1 MWVRRWVILEVRSAT
16 MALDHGLG
24 LLDVDLVALE
34 GDGDLLVVFVVDV
47 VVGGGGVGGVVVCAG
62 VARRDGDLDAGVSV
76 MALRFFPLVPMT
88 KARREAGIMM
98 WVETCFAR
106 RTVISRFALLMAASS
121 AALRTKV
128 VVPVL
133 RVVEASILTP
143 RYLFCTLDM
152 TVESLVTESC
162 ESESEK
168 DCWAMARWMTGAE
181 PAQVE
186 TGAAPFAPH

>member
-1 MWVRRWVILEVRSAT
+1 MLCE
-16 MALDHGLG
+16 
-24 LLDVDLVALE
+24 E
-34 GDGDLLVVFVVDV
+34 DGDLALCALDGGFVCGLEDE
-47 VVGGGGVGGVVVCAG
+47 GG
-62 VARRDGDLDAGVSV
+62 
-76 MALRFFPLVPMT
+76 
-88 KARREAGIMM
+88 
-98 WVETCFAR
+98 
-106 RTVISRFALLMAASS
+106 
-121 AALRTKV
+121 
-128 VVPVL
+128 VPVL

-152 TVESLVTESC
+152 TVESLVTDSC